1 MLRQFIRFLVRHFAC
16 DHKERILTMIV
27 REPITYTRRA
37 QYYCPSCEQR
47 LSRLPERV
55 EDKRVRGETGPM
67 RRAAKSAIQIPE
79 RPEAET
85 VGVVEKRPA

>member
-1 MLRQFIRFLVRHFAC
+1 MTTG
-16 DHKERILTMIV
+16 ERAIV
-27 REPITYTRRA
+27 RLELKYCEECGGLWLRLENTCGS
-37 QYYCPSCEQR
+37 YCPSCEQR

-55 EDKRVRGETGPM
+55 EDNRVRGGIGPM
-67 RRAAKSAIQIPE
+67 RRPAKSAGRIPE